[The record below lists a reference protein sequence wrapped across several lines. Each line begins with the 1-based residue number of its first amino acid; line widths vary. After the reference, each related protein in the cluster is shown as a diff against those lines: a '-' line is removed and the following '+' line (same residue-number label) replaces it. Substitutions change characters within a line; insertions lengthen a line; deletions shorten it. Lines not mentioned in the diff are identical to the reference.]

1 MVNET
6 QPRVRR
12 RPIDE
17 ADLAGVTD
25 LLVRGFPGRSRQYWE
40 RGLGRMAERPEI
52 EGCPRFGF
60 MLDAGSGPVGVA
72 LMLVGSAEGDGNIRC
87 NLSSWTVDTAYRMQA
102 PLLVASMLKR
112 RDITFTNISPAP
124 HTWPTI
130 TAQGFRPYAEG
141 QVVVATAL
149 SPASPSIRVVSHP
162 QAWRDLAEATLL
174 DDHRRYGCSIL
185 VAETADGPR
194 PFVFLPVR
202 ARSGRLP
209 LPLMQLIYCRD
220 IKDFAL
226 CAGAVGRWL
235 LGRGM
240 IGILLEAASPLPRGA
255 PVLRRLPRTAKF
267 YRGPH
272 PPRIGDLSYT
282 ERVIFGA

>member
-1 MVNET
+1 MVNDT

-12 RPIDE
+12 RPIE
-17 ADLAGVTD
+17 ESDLAGVTD
-25 LLVRGFPGRSRQYWE
+25 LLVRGFPARSRRYWE
-40 RGLGRMAERPEI
+40 RGLGLMKERPAI

-60 MLDAGSGPVGVA
+60 MLESGPGPVGVA
-72 LMLVGSAEGDGNIRC
+72 LMLCGRAEGDDAVRC
-87 NLSSWTVDTAYRMQA
+87 NLSSWAVDPAYRVQA

-112 RDITFTNISPAP
+112 PDVTFTNISPAP

-130 TAQGFRPYAEG
+130 TAQGFRPYSEG

-149 SPASPSIRVVSHP
+149 SPGLPSARVVSDP
-162 QAWRDLAEATLL
+162 EAWRDLRDAALL
-174 DDHRRYGCSIL
+174 DDHRRYGCTSL
-185 VAETADGPR
+185 VVETRDGPR
-194 PFVFLPVR
+194 PFVLLPVR

-220 IKDFAL
+220 IADLTL
-226 CAGAVGRWL
+226 CAGAIGRWL
-235 LGRGM
+235 LRRGM
-240 IGILLEAASPLPRGA
+240 IGLLLETATPLPKGGA
-255 PVLRRLPRTAKF
+255 VLRRLPRTAKF
-267 YRGPH
+267 YRGPN